1 MTNTEKLTPN
11 KTLKRLL
18 KNNNN
23 IYEEIFETA
32 NGCYIYDKQYRTKCG
47 RRINAHYFAVDIS
60 GEGGTMR
67 VKRNDF
73 LEMSLWESTKPI
85 YKEDYILD

>member
-32 NGCYIYDKQYRTKCG
+32 NGCYIYDKQYRTKFG
-47 RRINAHYFAVDIS
+47 DKINAQFFAVDKS
-60 GEGGTMR
+60 GEGTTMR
-67 VKRNDF
+67 IKRNDF
-73 LEMSLWESTKPI
+73 IEMCNWEGTKPI